1 MTDKTTTNIISRV
14 GYDGASYTHQG
25 WVTDKA
31 WQTTLVLVRRPASNA
46 PAYSF
51 EITLINYNYG
61 LWSIKLTFTRMT
73 STTSTTPLELVLTVS
88 PCPTSGTS
96 PASRRRSFPG
106 TSRTSTPSASTTTSS
121 CQYHPV
127 LITVCNS
134 LTPTRID
141 GVAYQSNYG
150 AGLHVLDVSSLETD
164 KTGAG
169 VTELGYFDIYPEN
182 DALPGG
188 GSIEFVGTWGH
199 YPYFPSG
206 FIVVNTIERGA
217 FVVKRTNA

>member
-1 MTDKTTTNIISRV
+1 ML
-14 GYDGASYTHQG
+14 TH
-25 WVTDKA
+25 
-31 WQTTLVLVRRPASNA
+31 
-46 PAYSF
+46 
-51 EITLINYNYG
+51 
-61 LWSIKLTFTRMT
+61 
-73 STTSTTPLELVLTVS
+73 
-88 PCPTSGTS
+88 
-96 PASRRRSFPG
+96 
-106 TSRTSTPSASTTTSS
+106 
-121 CQYHPV
+121 
-127 LITVCNS
+127 
-134 LTPTRID
+134 TRID

-150 AGLHVLDVSSLETD
+150 AGLHVLDISSLETD

-199 YPYFPSG
+199 YPFFPSG

>member
-1 MTDKTTTNIISRV
+1 MPLELTTTNTCQLISKPSDFRLNHRML
-14 GYDGASYTHQG
+14 TH
-25 WVTDKA
+25 
-31 WQTTLVLVRRPASNA
+31 
-46 PAYSF
+46 
-51 EITLINYNYG
+51 
-61 LWSIKLTFTRMT
+61 
-73 STTSTTPLELVLTVS
+73 
-88 PCPTSGTS
+88 
-96 PASRRRSFPG
+96 
-106 TSRTSTPSASTTTSS
+106 
-121 CQYHPV
+121 
-127 LITVCNS
+127 
-134 LTPTRID
+134 TRID

-150 AGLHVLDVSSLETD
+150 AGLHVLDISSLETD

-199 YPYFPSG
+199 YPFFPSG

>member
-1 MTDKTTTNIISRV
+1 VVYKI
-14 GYDGASYTHQG
+14 GANVYRTHQDDEYDEY
-25 WVTDKA
+25 DKA
-31 WQTTLVLVRRPASNA
+31 GAGANGFPISYFWDITNLEA
-46 PAYSF
+46 P
-51 EITLINYNYG
+51 
-61 LWSIKLTFTRMT
+61 
-73 STTSTTPLELVLTVS
+73 VLTGYYRNEYALGIDHNQYMLVFCRTHDS
-88 PCPTSGTS
+88 RPC
-96 PASRRRSFPG
+96 
-106 TSRTSTPSASTTTSS
+106 
-121 CQYHPV
+121 V
-127 LITVCNS
+127 KM
-134 LTPTRID
+134 LTRNRID

-150 AGLHVLDVSSLETD
+150 AGLHVLDISSLETD

-199 YPYFPSG
+199 YPFFPSG

>member
-1 MTDKTTTNIISRV
+1 ML
-14 GYDGASYTHQG
+14 
-25 WVTDKA
+25 
-31 WQTTLVLVRRPASNA
+31 TLN
-46 PAYSF
+46 
-51 EITLINYNYG
+51 
-61 LWSIKLTFTRMT
+61 
-73 STTSTTPLELVLTVS
+73 
-88 PCPTSGTS
+88 
-96 PASRRRSFPG
+96 
-106 TSRTSTPSASTTTSS
+106 
-121 CQYHPV
+121 
-127 LITVCNS
+127 
-134 LTPTRID
+134 RID

-150 AGLHVLDVSSLETD
+150 AGLHVLDISSLETD

-199 YPYFPSG
+199 YPFFPSG

>member
-1 MTDKTTTNIISRV
+1 MSV
-14 GYDGASYTHQG
+14 FSYDNTPTALNSEPSS
-25 WVTDKA
+25 
-31 WQTTLVLVRRPASNA
+31 TL
-46 PAYSF
+46 
-51 EITLINYNYG
+51 
-61 LWSIKLTFTRMT
+61 
-73 STTSTTPLELVLTVS
+73 
-88 PCPTSGTS
+88 GTS
-96 PASRRRSFPG
+96 FN
-106 TSRTSTPSASTTTSS
+106 
-121 CQYHPV
+121 
-127 LITVCNS
+127 L
-134 LTPTRID
+134 LTHTRID

-199 YPYFPSG
+199 YPFFPSG

>member
-1 MTDKTTTNIISRV
+1 MRIPCLQLIGGLPALSR
-14 GYDGASYTHQG
+14 
-25 WVTDKA
+25 
-31 WQTTLVLVRRPASNA
+31 
-46 PAYSF
+46 
-51 EITLINYNYG
+51 
-61 LWSIKLTFTRMT
+61 
-73 STTSTTPLELVLTVS
+73 
-88 PCPTSGTS
+88 
-96 PASRRRSFPG
+96 
-106 TSRTSTPSASTTTSS
+106 
-121 CQYHPV
+121 
-127 LITVCNS
+127 CNL

-150 AGLHVLDVSSLETD
+150 AGLHVLDISSLTTD

-169 VTELGYFDIYPEN
+169 VKELGYFDIYPEN

-199 YPYFPSG
+199 YPFFPSG